1 LGNDRLSR
9 ELGPSEVPEDANE
22 SLPLATTVARRPPYH
37 EPLARGESLA
47 RGSEDRAGVESE
59 EPAPPR
65 QGARVP
71 EDPPRGPRPSGT
83 Q

>member
-1 LGNDRLSR
+1 MEKDRLSR
-9 ELGPSEVPEDANE
+9 ELGPGEVPEDAND
-22 SLPLATTVARRPPYH
+22 SLPLASTVAQRPPYP
-37 EPLARGESLA
+37 EPLA

-71 EDPPRGPRPSGT
+71 EDSPRGRRPSGA
-83 Q
+83 QHW

>member
-1 LGNDRLSR
+1 MGKDRLSR
-9 ELGPSEVPEDANE
+9 DLRPREVPEDANE
-22 SLPLATTVARRPPYH
+22 SLPLAATVAQRPPYS
-37 EPLARGESLA
+37 EPLARGEYLA

-65 QGARVP
+65 QGAQVP
-71 EDPPRGPRPSGT
+71 EDPPLGRRPSGA